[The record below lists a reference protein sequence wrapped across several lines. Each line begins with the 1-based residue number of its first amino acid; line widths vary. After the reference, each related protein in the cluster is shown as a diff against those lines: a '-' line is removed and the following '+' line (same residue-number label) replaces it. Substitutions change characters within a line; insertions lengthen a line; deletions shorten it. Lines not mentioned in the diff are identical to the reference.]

1 MDLRLPDAD
10 GREFELDDLRGSV
23 VVLAVTRHLH

>member
-10 GREFELDDLRGSV
+10 GREVALADLRGTI